1 MIMTACAR
9 EENRVRGNQKVKLTV
24 YCHDLVEGQGGF
36 CRRED
41 EGLMPLILDL
51 VIWGNYS

>member
-1 MIMTACAR
+1 M
-9 EENRVRGNQKVKLTV
+9 RGNQKVKLTM
-24 YCHDLVEGQGGF
+24 YCRDLEEDQGGF

-51 VIWGNYS
+51 VNWGNYS